1 MAAPSPLRSAC
12 LTLHRYIGLV
22 LGLFLIVIAATGSAI
37 AFYQDLERKLNAP
50 MRIVKPRPQGWTLNE
65 ALQIRARLE
74 AQDPH
79 SSVFSLQLPQRSDEA
94 LFARVM
100 PAIDPRS
107 GTEFALDY
115 DELFANPYTGER
127 LGQRRIGAATLD
139 WQGLPSFLYYLHYA
153 LFLPFG
159 AGILLIGLLGMVWL
173 AESVTGFWLTLPAR
187 PNKGRKNA
195 LARPFRQRWASA
207 WKIECKGN
215 TNRLLLDL
223 HRAPGLW
230 LWLLLAIFAIT
241 GFALNLGGPYA
252 RAVQRIAPYEHFQ
265 EAPPRP
271 PLSQPL
277 VNPPIDWFKAA
288 ELGQR
293 YFAQEARR
301 EGFTLGKPAAIE
313 YRRDLGLYFFL
324 MHTSRDLL
332 DAQGRPTE
340 TDSPATA
347 ATIAIDARDGRF
359 LGLQLPTGQRA
370 ANTLTNWLIALHVT
384 AVGGRVWQVAVA
396 CFGLVVVLGCVTGM
410 WLWWRR
416 SGLR

>member
-1 MAAPSPLRSAC
+1 MAASSPLRSAC
-12 LTLHRYIGLV
+12 LTLHRIMGLA

-37 AFYQDLERKLNAP
+37 AFYKEMERALNAH
-50 MRIVKPRPQGWTLNE
+50 MRMVEPQPQGWTLQD
-65 ALQIRARLE
+65 ALKIRARLE

-79 SSVFSLQLPQRSDEA
+79 SSVFSLQLPQNPDEA

-100 PAIDPRS
+100 PAIDPKS
-107 GTEFALDY
+107 GREYALDY
-115 DELFANPYTGER
+115 DELFANPYNGER
-127 LGQRRIGAATLD
+127 LGRRRIGAATFHLE
-139 WQGLPSFLYYLHYA
+139 GLPSFLYYLHYA

-159 AGILLIGLLGMVWL
+159 AGILLIGILGLVWL
-173 AESVTGFWLTLPAR
+173 VESMTGFWLTLPAQ
-187 PNKGRKNA
+187 PKKSKKDA
-195 LARPFRQRWASA
+195 SPRPFHQRWASA
-207 WKIECKGN
+207 WKIERKGN
-215 TNRLLLDL
+215 TNRLLFDL

-230 LWLLLAIFAIT
+230 LWPLLAIFAIT

-252 RAVQRIAPYEHFQ
+252 HAVQRIAAYEHFQ
-265 EAPPRP
+265 EAPPRETLP
-271 PLSQPL
+271 QPL
-277 VNPPIDWFKAA
+277 INPPINWFKAA

-293 YFAQEARR
+293 YFAQQAQR

-359 LGLQLPTGQRA
+359 VGLQLPTGQRA
-370 ANTLTNWLIALHVT
+370 GNTLTSWLIALHVT
-384 AVGGRVWQVAVA
+384 AVGGRVWQVVVA
-396 CFGLVVVLGCVTGM
+396 CFGLAVVLGCVTGL

-416 SGLR
+416 RVLR

>member
-1 MAAPSPLRSAC
+1 M
-12 LTLHRYIGLV
+12 
-22 LGLFLIVIAATGSAI
+22 IAATGSAI

-50 MRIVKPRPQGWTLNE
+50 MRIVIPRPQGWTLNE
-65 ALQIRARLE
+65 VLRIRARLE
-74 AQDPH
+74 AQDPR
-79 SSVFSLQLPQRSDEA
+79 SSVFSLQLPQRPDEA

-107 GTEFALDY
+107 GREFALDY

-127 LGQRRIGAATLD
+127 LGQRRIGAAALN
-139 WQGLPSFLYYLHYA
+139 WQSLPSFLYYLHYA
-153 LFLPFG
+153 MFLPFG
-159 AGILLIGLLGMVWL
+159 AGILLIGVLGLVWL
-173 AESVTGFWLTLPAR
+173 AESLTGFWLTLPPR
-187 PNKGRKNA
+187 PGRGRKNTP
-195 LARPFRQRWASA
+195 ARPFRQRWASA
-207 WKIECKGN
+207 WKIERKGN

-230 LWLLLAIFAIT
+230 LWPLLAIFAVT

-252 RAVQRIAPYEHFQ
+252 HAVQRIAPYEHFQ
-265 EAPPRP
+265 EAPPRA

-277 VNPPIDWFKAA
+277 VNPPINWFKAA
-288 ELGQR
+288 ELGQH

-301 EGFTLGKPAAIE
+301 EGFMLGKPAAIE
-313 YRRDLGLYFFL
+313 YRRDLGLYFIL

-370 ANTLTNWLIALHVT
+370 GNTLTNWLIALHVT

-396 CFGLVVVLGCVTGM
+396 CFGLVVVLGCVTGL

-416 SGLR
+416 RGLR